1 MTAPAVDKETLQM
14 KLTKIAATAAMTAGL
29 GAVTL
34 GIGSGTASADDFEF
48 PDIPG
53 IPFIPDD
60 LVGPGPGVLPPPG
73 HIGQIIDV
81 PPGHWDDFLPVQV
94 PGLPGLINHL

>member
-1 MTAPAVDKETLQM
+1 MHLK
-14 KLTKIAATAAMTAGL
+14 KIAATAAMTAGL
-29 GAVTL
+29 GLTAL
-34 GIGSGTASADDFEF
+34 GLGTGAASADNFGWPGD
-48 PDIPG
+48 PD

-81 PPGHWDDFLPVQV
+81 PPGHWDDLLPVDI